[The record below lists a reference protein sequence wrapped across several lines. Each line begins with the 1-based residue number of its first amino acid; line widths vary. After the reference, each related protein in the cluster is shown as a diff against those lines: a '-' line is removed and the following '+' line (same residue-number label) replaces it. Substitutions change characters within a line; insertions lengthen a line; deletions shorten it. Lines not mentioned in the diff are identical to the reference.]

1 MKIELLVTS
10 LRSYCWIRCQQ
21 KSLPELHVS
30 VILIDNHHVWKI
42 IFNAN
47 LVLKSIS
54 LIDVFANL
62 PGNVGR
68 LLKSYIKVYVLPKL
82 RRSYKT
88 FLAAVSIFQMHH
100 NFDPPKN
107 K

>member
-1 MKIELLVTS
+1 M
-10 LRSYCWIRCQQ
+10 Q
-21 KSLPELHVS
+21 
-30 VILIDNHHVWKI
+30 ILIDIVS
-42 IFNAN
+42 
-47 LVLKSIS
+47 KSIS

-107 K
+107 KWMSTVIHQVLHLTYNHRKYLEHKLFEEPNEITPVYEKII

>member
-1 MKIELLVTS
+1 MYG
-10 LRSYCWIRCQQ
+10 RSFLMQ
-21 KSLPELHVS
+21 
-30 VILIDNHHVWKI
+30 ILIDIVS
-42 IFNAN
+42 
-47 LVLKSIS
+47 KSIS

>member
-30 VILIDNHHVWKI
+30 VILIDNHNVWKI
-42 IFNAN
+42 IFK
-47 LVLKSIS
+47 VSKSIS